1 MLLASRN
8 TVGYDAKAGGREGFR
23 ETEGIQ
29 AQAKGW
35 RTCGV
40 LDSGADSGGSS
51 CVNLGKF
58 LTSLG
63 LCAFI
68 CKMGP
73 TVPTWQDCCEIKD
86 MHIAK
91 R

>member
-1 MLLASRN
+1 MQRLVAERDSEKQKESRLKQK
-8 TVGYDAKAGGREGFR
+8 DGGR
-23 ETEGIQ
+23 
-29 AQAKGW
+29 
-35 RTCGV
+35 GV
-40 LDSGADSGGSS
+40 PDSGAHSGGSS

-63 LCAFI
+63 FCAFI